1 MKMPPNAGRR
11 IASAVLA
18 IGMLAFA
25 ALAQADPPIRVARL
39 SYLQG
44 PVSFAPAGDN
54 TWVEARLNRP
64 ITIGDSL
71 WTDNAARTEL
81 QFGVATV
88 RLDEYTSMQLL
99 NLDDRTI
106 QLQLAQGRVNV
117 HARTLRN
124 DEVIEIAT
132 PNLAFTIRQA
142 GDYRIEVDSR
152 ADATTVSV
160 RGGAGEVYGE
170 GAAFTLRANDV
181 ARSYGRDLRA
191 SEFYS
196 LAPVDE
202 FDRWSFDRDR
212 RSERAFSARY
222 VSPEV
227 IGYADL
233 DQYGSWDDAGGYGNV
248 WFPRD
253 IPREWAPYRYGHW
266 SWIDPWGWT
275 WVDDAPWGFA
285 PFHYGR
291 WAIFGARW
299 GWVPGPIN
307 VRPVYAPALVA
318 FIGGSNFSLSISAG
332 PAGGGIGW
340 FPLAPGEVYRPAYS
354 ASRDYVRNINV
365 SNTIVN
371 TTVINNIYNNP
382 TNVTQANYRNAQVPN
397 AVTAVAPT
405 VFARSQPVQRSMV
418 PVTQE
423 LVRRGQVTSVAA
435 VAPTSTG
442 MLGGSPTT
450 KRRPS
455 EEIVRRE
462 VVARAAPPAPVAPVA
477 QRVELLQRNPG
488 RPLERSAIV
497 ANTPSPTAPTVRV
510 IGNQAPQAIPT
521 EMRRGNAGPPPAAQR
536 RAGEPTRQSPQ
547 SVGAGTPSAA
557 PPAQAAQ
564 RERDFGRPNA
574 PPAAQ
579 TSPVPTP
586 PASVPQAVQRER
598 DFGRPSVPPAAP
610 PGPVAI
616 PPANVP
622 QPAQREH
629 DFGRPSVPPATQTSP
644 VPTPP
649 AVQQP
654 AQRERDFARPNV
666 PPAAQSG
673 PAAPPPANGPQSAQ
687 RERDFGR
694 PRAPSAAQTNPAA
707 VPSSPAAAPPTIVP
721 QPPQRERGA
730 PDSAQGNRAG
740 PPPSAAPSVV
750 PPQPAPPRAAPAEPR
765 FNNPA
770 PPPAPIVRQR
780 DVPQAPQAAPQP
792 QPAPPA
798 AAPAAAPRQAPV
810 ASPATQRGGQESQR
824 GRGRDNEK
832 DDDKKEKK

>member
-1 MKMPPNAGRR
+1 MKLPNNAGRR

-25 ALAQADPPIRVARL
+25 ALAQADPPIRAARL

-88 RLDEYTSMQLL
+88 RLDEYTSVQLL

-160 RGGAGEVYGE
+160 RSGAGEVYGE

-318 FIGGSNFSLSISAG
+318 FIGGSNFSLSISSG

-354 ASRDYVRNINV
+354 ASRDYVRNVNI

-382 TNVTQANYRNAQVPN
+382 TNVTQVNYRNAQVPN

-450 KRRPS
+450 NRRPS

-462 VVARAAPPAPVAPVA
+462 VVARAAPPAPIAPVA

-510 IGNQAPQAIPT
+510 VGNQAPQAIPT
-521 EMRRGNAGPPPAAQR
+521 EMRRGTAGPPPAAQR

-557 PPAQAAQ
+557 PPAQ
-564 RERDFGRPNA
+564 
-574 PPAAQ
+574 PA
-579 TSPVPTP
+579 
-586 PASVPQAVQRER
+586 QRER
-598 DFGRPSVPPAAP
+598 DFGRPSVPPAAQ
-610 PGPVAI
+610 PGPVAA

-622 QPAQREH
+622 QPAQRERDFGRPSMPPAAQTSPVPTPPANVPQSAQRDR
-629 DFGRPSVPPATQTSP
+629 DFGRPSVPPAAQTS
-644 VPTPP
+644 
-649 AVQQP
+649 
-654 AQRERDFARPNV
+654 
-666 PPAAQSG
+666 
-673 PAAPPPANGPQSAQ
+673 
-687 RERDFGR
+687 
-694 PRAPSAAQTNPAA
+694 PAA
-707 VPSSPAAAPPTIVP
+707 VPSSPAAAPPSIAP
-721 QPPQRERGA
+721 QQRERGA
-730 PDSAQGNRAG
+730 PDRAQGNRAG
-740 PPPSAAPSVV
+740 PPPTAAPSVV
-750 PPQPAPPRAAPAEPR
+750 PQQPAPPRAAPAEPR

-810 ASPATQRGGQESQR
+810 ASPAPQRGGQESQR

>member
-1 MKMPPNAGRR
+1 MKLPNNAGRR

-25 ALAQADPPIRVARL
+25 ALAQADPPIRAARL

-88 RLDEYTSMQLL
+88 RLDEYTSVQLL

-160 RGGAGEVYGE
+160 RSGAGEVYGE

-318 FIGGSNFSLSISAG
+318 FIGGSNFSLSISSG

-354 ASRDYVRNINV
+354 ASRDYVRNVNI

-382 TNVTQANYRNAQVPN
+382 TNVTQVNYRNAQVPN

-450 KRRPS
+450 NRRPS

-462 VVARAAPPAPVAPVA
+462 VVARAAPPAPIAPVA

-510 IGNQAPQAIPT
+510 VGNQAPQAIPT
-521 EMRRGNAGPPPAAQR
+521 EMRRGTAGPPPAAQR

-557 PPAQAAQ
+557 PPAQPAQ
-564 RERDFGRPNA
+564 RERDFGRPNVPPA
-574 PPAAQ
+574 AQSGPAATPPANVPQPAQRERDFGRPSMPPAAQ

-586 PASVPQAVQRER
+586 PANVPQSAQRER
-598 DFGRPSVPPAAP
+598 DFGRPSVPPAA
-610 PGPVAI
+610 
-616 PPANVP
+616 
-622 QPAQREH
+622 
-629 DFGRPSVPPATQTSP
+629 QTS
-644 VPTPP
+644 
-649 AVQQP
+649 
-654 AQRERDFARPNV
+654 
-666 PPAAQSG
+666 
-673 PAAPPPANGPQSAQ
+673 
-687 RERDFGR
+687 
-694 PRAPSAAQTNPAA
+694 PAA
-707 VPSSPAAAPPTIVP
+707 VPSSPAAAPPSIAP
-721 QPPQRERGA
+721 QQRERGA
-730 PDSAQGNRAG
+730 PDRAQGNRAG
-740 PPPSAAPSVV
+740 PPPTAAPSVV
-750 PPQPAPPRAAPAEPR
+750 PQQPAPPRAAPAEPR

-810 ASPATQRGGQESQR
+810 ASPAPQRGGQESQR

>member
-1 MKMPPNAGRR
+1 MKLPNNAGRR

-25 ALAQADPPIRVARL
+25 ALAQADPPIRAARL

-88 RLDEYTSMQLL
+88 RLDEYTSVQLL

-160 RGGAGEVYGE
+160 RSGAGEVYGE

-318 FIGGSNFSLSISAG
+318 FIGGSNFSLSISSG

-354 ASRDYVRNINV
+354 ASRDYVRNVNI

-382 TNVTQANYRNAQVPN
+382 TNVTQVNYRNAQVPN

-450 KRRPS
+450 NRRPS

-462 VVARAAPPAPVAPVA
+462 VVARAAPPAPIAPVA

-510 IGNQAPQAIPT
+510 VGNQAPQAIPT
-521 EMRRGNAGPPPAAQR
+521 EMRRGTAGPPPAAQR

-557 PPAQAAQ
+557 PPAQPAQ
-564 RERDFGRPNA
+564 RERDFGRPNV
-574 PPAAQ
+574 PPVMQSGPAA
-579 TSPVPTP
+579 TP
-586 PASVPQAVQRER
+586 PANVPQPAQRERDFGRPNVPPAVQSGPAATPPANVPQPAQRER
-598 DFGRPSVPPAAP
+598 DFGRPSVPPAAQ
-610 PGPVAI
+610 PGPVAA

-622 QPAQREH
+622 QPAQRER
-629 DFGRPSVPPATQTSP
+629 DFGRPSMPPAAQTSP

-649 AVQQP
+649 A
-654 AQRERDFARPNV
+654 NV
-666 PPAAQSG
+666 
-673 PAAPPPANGPQSAQ
+673 PQSAQ

-694 PRAPSAAQTNPAA
+694 PSVPPAAQTSPAA
-707 VPSSPAAAPPTIVP
+707 VPSSPAAAPPSIAP
-721 QPPQRERGA
+721 QQRERGA
-730 PDSAQGNRAG
+730 PDRAQGNRAG
-740 PPPSAAPSVV
+740 PPPTAAPSVV
-750 PPQPAPPRAAPAEPR
+750 PQQPAPPRAAPAEPR

-810 ASPATQRGGQESQR
+810 ASPAPQRGGQESQR